1 MCCCCPAFVYAS
13 LIAVWYLL
21 RVKEKG
27 LEAGGER
34 ERGGMQTDR
43 LLSVIL
49 VVVMM
54 VVVAIKGRCLFW
66 EAFYL

>member
-1 MCCCCPAFVYAS
+1 
-13 LIAVWYLL
+13 
-21 RVKEKG
+21 
-27 LEAGGER
+27 
-34 ERGGMQTDR
+34 MQTDR